1 MSKAVTIYLDA
12 AVEHG
17 LRQLA
22 TDTERSMSFYVRE
35 LIKHG
40 LEDVEDYYRAAMV
53 SARIRS
59 GKEKVYSMEEV
70 EKNLGLTH

>member
-1 MSKAVTIYLDA
+1 MSISIRLPPDI
-12 AVEHG
+12 EQR

-22 TDTERSMSFYVRE
+22 ADTNRSQSFYVRE
-35 LIKHG
+35 LINHG

-59 GKEKVYSMEEV
+59 GEEKVYSMEEV
-70 EKNLGLTH
+70 KAHLGLAN

>member
-1 MSKAVTIYLDA
+1 VILRLAPEI
-12 AVEHG
+12 EQR

-22 TDTERSMSFYVRE
+22 ADTNHSVSFYVRE
-35 LIKHG
+35 LINHG

-59 GKEKVYSMEEV
+59 GVEKVYSMAEV
-70 EKNLGLTH
+70 EANLGLAK

>member
-1 MSKAVTIYLDA
+1 MPISIRLASDI
-12 AVEHG
+12 EQR

-22 TDTERSMSFYVRE
+22 ADTKRSQSFYVRE
-35 LIKHG
+35 LINHG
-40 LEDVEDYYRAAMV
+40 LEDVKDYYRAAMV

-70 EKNLGLTH
+70 EKNIGLTR